1 MIDSD
6 ENEKTKKK
14 SKKKIIKKD
23 EKGKESDS
31 EEQEEKEE
39 IQKAKSKKK
48 YDKISIYLNGE
59 KFNKKK
65 LDLYLSLS
73 DLRELLM
80 MKLKKIQFLLIKKED
95 VLI

>member
-39 IQKAKSKKK
+39 IQKAKKK
-48 YDKISIYLNGE
+48 YDKISIYLSGE
-59 KFNKKK
+59 EFNKKK
-65 LDLYLSLS
+65 IGFISIFI
-73 DLRELLM
+73 RFEG
-80 MKLKKIQFLLIKKED
+80 IT
-95 VLI
+95 